1 MNPSPRSHM
10 VFAAAAGTSSVA
22 LGLGV
27 GYLLAPAVDR
37 SSSPLQAVGSEVIDR
52 MPEGLRE
59 SAIDAFGTAD
69 KTVLLV
75 TIAAIMVVLAAGAG
89 VAEYRRPP
97 AGLVMVALVG
107 TLGAAAAV
115 ARPKKAW

>member
-10 VFAAAAGTSSVA
+10 VFAAAAAGTSSVA

-52 MPEGLRE
+52 MPER
-59 SAIDAFGTAD
+59 AA
-69 KTVLLV
+69 LL
-75 TIAAIMVVLAAGAG
+75 
-89 VAEYRRPP
+89 
-97 AGLVMVALVG
+97 AGLLLEPVS
-107 TLGAAAAV
+107 
-115 ARPKKAW
+115 